1 MTHDNQS
8 QVKPPGYFILE
19 ELDAR
24 GWTQTDLS
32 YITEI
37 SPQQLNPILKGKG
50 GISAD
55 MAVILGDAFDMP
67 PDFFINLETQFQL
80 SKAKQAPPG
89 VKKRALWQSV
99 FPVREMLKRGW
110 IEESDPFLLDVQ
122 MLRFFE
128 KSCIEDVPYM
138 GSTDL
143 EVSFA
148 AKKTNQ
154 NEIRAEEIA
163 WLYRVRQIA
172 KTIEAPPFSPD
183 MMMDC
188 IEKLKSLLASR
199 EDVAYVPSILNSYGI
214 RFIMVET
221 LPKAKFDGVCTWI
234 DDQPVI
240 GITNKYDRLDN
251 FWFVLRHELE
261 HVIQGDG
268 KDKGYATIDYL
279 EGENRNTDEI
289 IEMEERIANAAASEF
304 CLPKDQLQSFIAR
317 KSPYFSEKDI
327 LGFANRLEIHPAI
340 AVGQLQFALQKWNLF
355 RKYLAVSVA
364 GVRDILISELQKKN
378 INAVDGWGYHSKTQL

>member
-8 QVKPPGYFILE
+8 QVKPPGYFIVE

-80 SKAKQAPPG
+80 SKAKKAPPG

-110 IEESDPFLLDVQ
+110 IEESDPFLLDAQ

-128 KSCIEDVPYM
+128 KSRIEDVPYM
-138 GSTDL
+138 GSTNL

-148 AKKTNQ
+148 AKKANQ
-154 NEIRAEEIA
+154 NEPRAEELA

-172 KTIEAPPFSPD
+172 KTIDAPVFSPEV
-183 MMMDC
+183 MTDC

-214 RFIMVET
+214 RY
-221 LPKAKFDGVCTWI
+221 G
-234 DDQPVI
+234 
-240 GITNKYDRLDN
+240 
-251 FWFVLRHELE
+251 
-261 HVIQGDG
+261 
-268 KDKGYATIDYL
+268 
-279 EGENRNTDEI
+279 
-289 IEMEERIANAAASEF
+289 
-304 CLPKDQLQSFIAR
+304 
-317 KSPYFSEKDI
+317 
-327 LGFANRLEIHPAI
+327 
-340 AVGQLQFALQKWNLF
+340 
-355 RKYLAVSVA
+355 
-364 GVRDILISELQKKN
+364 
-378 INAVDGWGYHSKTQL
+378 